1 MSKVEDLIYDWN
13 LEDGKFLPK
22 EPIQFDD
29 ETLRDGLQS
38 PSVRDPSVQEKIEI
52 LHLMDRLGIQTAD
65 LGLPGAGGR
74 PREEILTL
82 AREIADNKLKIQ
94 ANVACRTV
102 VSDIEPVVEISQ
114 KAGIPIEV
122 CAFIGS
128 STIRQYTEGWD
139 LDTLLG
145 HSRKAL
151 EFCRDHD
158 LPVMF
163 VTEDTSRAQPEH
175 IRALYRLA
183 IELGAKRLCV
193 CDTVGHSTPSGARAV
208 VRFVAKLVDEL
219 GADCGIDWH
228 GHRDRGLDLANC
240 IAAVQGGATR
250 IHATALGIGERS
262 GNTPM
267 DLLLVNCR
275 LLGWIEND
283 LSALPE
289 YVSKVSKAVGV
300 EIPSNYPVIGKD
312 AFETATGV
320 HASAVVKAMRT
331 GDFDLANAVY
341 SGVPASLVGRGQEIR
356 VGPMS
361 GKSNVLFCLERL
373 GLPNDETAVEK
384 VLAIAKKSKTLLSDA
399 QIREVLR

>member
-399 QIREVLR
+399 QIREALR